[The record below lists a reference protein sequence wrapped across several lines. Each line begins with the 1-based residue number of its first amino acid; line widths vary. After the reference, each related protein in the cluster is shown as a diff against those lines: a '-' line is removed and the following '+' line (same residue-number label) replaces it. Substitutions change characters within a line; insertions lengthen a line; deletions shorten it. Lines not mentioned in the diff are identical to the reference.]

1 MREAQNALLSP
12 LTVSETV
19 SKVTVSEA
27 VNLNHGYLVGGQS
40 NWIDLHEIPEVS
52 EWQDIP
58 GSCPGVIMETPSL
71 NCNSR
76 SEIREVHCTRKDTEV
91 E

>member
-27 VNLNHGYLVGGQS
+27 VNLKHGYIYQ
-40 NWIDLHEIPEVS
+40 
-52 EWQDIP
+52 
-58 GSCPGVIMETPSL
+58 
-71 NCNSR
+71 
-76 SEIREVHCTRKDTEV
+76 K
-91 E
+91 

>member
-27 VNLNHGYLVGGQS
+27 VNLNHGYLVEGQS
-40 NWIDLHEIPEVS
+40 NWIDPH
-52 EWQDIP
+52 
-58 GSCPGVIMETPSL
+58 
-71 NCNSR
+71 
-76 SEIREVHCTRKDTEV
+76 
-91 E
+91 